1 MPERK
6 LMQGKSVILLAL
18 CFLAL
23 SACAPRFS
31 QVGPGKPIELSESEA
46 LVFGKIM
53 FIENGEEKVPYGAWT
68 RKPFP
73 TVFGVESEKYYVAP
87 EVEKDGSF
95 YWKVPRGTYI
105 ISKVEYAYTVLP
117 QVAFQAPPDAEAVYL
132 GTLIID
138 VETKRIIAARHAEK
152 INAISVVNEFDK
164 AREALLSRNPGFPG
178 RMEER
183 LMVHDKSIPIDEGLL
198 TRDLL
203 RDIILILTAPP
214 SPLWQQ

>member
-1 MPERK
+1 MRK
-6 LMQGKSVILLAL
+6 KLIAILVL

-23 SACAPRFS
+23 SGCVSRLGR
-31 QVGPGKPIELSESEA
+31 VGPGEAIALPESEA
-46 LVFGKIM
+46 LIFGKII
-53 FIENGEEKVPYGAWT
+53 FIENNEEKAPYGAWT

-73 TVFGVESEKYYVAP
+73 TVFQVESEKYYVGP
-87 EVEKDGSF
+87 EVERDGSF
-95 YWKVPRGTYI
+95 YWKVPRGTYVV
-105 ISKVEYAYTVLP
+105 SKVEYAYAVLP
-117 QVAFQAPPDAEAVYL
+117 QVAFQTPPEADAVYL

-138 VETKRIIAARHAEK
+138 VETRQMVAFRYAEK

-164 AREALLSRNPGFPG
+164 AREALLSRNPGFSG

-198 TRDLL
+198 TRGLL
-203 RDIILILTAPP
+203 RDIILILAAPP